1 MIVIELIDLFG
12 EMIFGWVQLIVSS
25 LQVSIVL

>member
-1 MIVIELIDLFG
+1 MMVIELIDLFG